1 MKPTYTIQHAD
12 SRHYIAQI
20 VMNAPAGHVVTIS
33 EPTRSNDQNRLLW
46 PLLDCLA
53 QQVDWHGQKLE
64 AEDWKHVLTSS
75 LKKQRVVPGI
85 DGGFVVM
92 GQSTSRMSKP
102 EFSDLLELLYA
113 FGAQYGVNFGGDHGA
128 R

>member
-1 MKPTYTIQHAD
+1 MKPTYTIMHAD
-12 SRHYIAQI
+12 SRRFIAQQI
-20 VMNAPAGHVVTIS
+20 MQAPAGHVVTIS

-53 QQVDWHGQKLE
+53 KQVDWHGQKLS

-92 GQSTSRMSKP
+92 GQSTSRMGKA
-102 EFSDLLELLYA
+102 EFSELIELLYA
-113 FGAQYGVNFGGDHGA
+113 FGAQYNVNFGGES
-128 R
+128 